1 MTQSIT
7 THNLGFPRI
16 GADRE
21 LKKAQEAYWRG
32 DITQTELEQ
41 VGRELRKANWK
52 LQADAG
58 LDLIPTGDFAWYDQV
73 LTLSATLG
81 NIPER
86 HRKQHII
93 AGDQAIAEPSACCAH
108 NHAGDEHEH
117 HTLQACTDIDLDTL
131 FRVARGRAPSGAAS
145 SASDMTKWFDTNYHY
160 LVPEFHARQEFALS
174 WTQIID
180 ETAEAI
186 ALGHKVKPVILGPLS
201 YLWLGKEKGSTFDR
215 FDLLDN
221 LLPAYTQ
228 LLQALADV
236 GATWVQIDEP
246 ILVLDLPA
254 KWLRAFEA
262 VYHRLQNKQL
272 HVLLAT
278 YFGALGENLSTA
290 VNLPVAGLHIDAVRA
305 PEQVLTLIDR
315 LAAHKILSIGI
326 VDGRNIWRNDL
337 QKSLNLLHTAQTRLG
352 DRLWIAP
359 SCSLLHSPV
368 DLHREEKLASD
379 LKSWFAFAKQKVQ
392 EVVSL
397 KTLLTRPF
405 DAIVQQELTLSNTA
419 ALARLLSPKIHNP
432 QVQARLQAVTS
443 QDAERSSTFPVRIK
457 KQQARLNLPLFPTTS
472 IGSFPQTEQIRSTRS
487 EFKTGKITATEYED
501 RIRAEIADCIQRQE
515 KLDIDV
521 LVHGEAERNDM
532 VEYFGEQLDGYAF
545 TQYGWVQS
553 YGSRCVKPPI
563 IFGDVSRP
571 FPMTVSWA
579 QYAQSLSSKPVK
591 GMLTGPITML
601 FWSFVRDDQPRATTA
616 RQIALAL
623 RDEVVDLE
631 TASINIIQIDEPA
644 IREGL
649 PLRVKDR
656 AEYLDWAVNAF
667 RISASGVQD
676 ETQIHT
682 HMCYSEFNDIIAAI
696 ADLDA
701 DVITIETSRSDG
713 ELLQAFENFNYP
725 NDIGPGVYDIHSPNI
740 PEVQNMVNLLKR
752 AAREIP
758 AERLWVNP
766 DCGLKTRRWPETEA
780 ALVRMVEAAKIL
792 RDLYINSED
801 INSESSH
808 TAANRPI
815 SNKELADA

>member
-1 MTQSIT
+1 MTQLIT
-7 THNLGFPRI
+7 SHNLGFPRI

-21 LKKAQEAYWRG
+21 LKKALEAYWRG
-32 DITQTELEQ
+32 DIKQSQLEDI
-41 VGRELRKANWK
+41 GRELRRAHWQ
-52 LQADAG
+52 LQANAG

-81 NIPER
+81 NIPLR
-86 HRKQHII
+86 HRKG
-93 AGDQAIAEPSACCAH
+93 AGTDHTHTEDNHTCCTTHTHSDTEALSDTHSFSDKASA
-108 NHAGDEHEH
+108 
-117 HTLQACTDIDLDTL
+117 DIDLDTL
-131 FRVARGRAPSGAAS
+131 FRVARGRAPSGNAS

-160 LVPEFHARQEFALS
+160 LVPEFHRNQNFALS

-186 ALGHKVKPVILGPLS
+186 KLGYKAKPVLIGPLT
-201 YLWLGKEKGSTFDR
+201 YLWLGKEKETNFNR
-215 FDLLDN
+215 LDLLEK
-221 LLPAYTQ
+221 LLPVYKQ
-228 LLQALADV
+228 LLNALAEV
-236 GATWVQIDEP
+236 GAQWVQIDEP
-246 ILVLDLPA
+246 ILVLDLPVEW
-254 KWLRAFEA
+254 KQAFES
-262 VYHRLQNKQL
+262 VYHRLQHPQL
-272 HVLLAT
+272 KVLVAT
-278 YFGALGENLSTA
+278 YFGALGDNITTA
-290 VNLPVAGLHIDAVRA
+290 INLPVAGLHIDIVRA
-305 PEQVLTLIDR
+305 PEQLVSVIDR
-315 LAAHKILSIGI
+315 LPAHKILSVGV

-337 QKSLNLLHTAQTRLG
+337 QKSLVNLQLAHERLG
-352 DRLWIAP
+352 ERLWIAP

-368 DLHREEKLASD
+368 DLAREEKLSSE
-379 LKSWFAFAKQKVQ
+379 LKTWFAFAKQKVD

-397 KTLLTRPF
+397 KTLLTSSS
-405 DAIVQQELTLSNTA
+405 DATAQATLASSNA
-419 ALARLLSPKIHNP
+419 AAQARLLSSLIHNP
-432 QVQARLQAVTS
+432 EVQARLQAIKPEHAQRNSVFT
-443 QDAERSSTFPVRIK
+443 QRII
-457 KQQARLNLPLFPTTS
+457 KQQAILQLPLFPTTS
-472 IGSFPQTEQIRSTRS
+472 IGSFPQTEHIRSTRND
-487 EFKTGKITATEYED
+487 FKQGKISAVEYEN
-501 RIRAEIADCIQRQE
+501 RIRQEIADCIVRQE

-563 IFGDVSRP
+563 IYGDVSRP
-571 FPMTVSWA
+571 FPITVRWA
-579 QYAQSLSSKPVK
+579 CYAQSLSNKPVK

-601 FWSFVRDDQPRATTA
+601 FWSFVRDDQPRAITA

-631 TASINIIQIDEPA
+631 AAGIKVIQIDEPA

-649 PLRVKDR
+649 PLRRQDR
-656 AEYLDWAVNAF
+656 AAYLDWAVNAF

-740 PEVQNMVNLLKR
+740 PEVQTMVNLLKR

-758 AERLWVNP
+758 VERLWVNP

-780 ALVRMVEAAKIL
+780 ALTRMIEAAKIL
-792 RDLYINSED
+792 RGEYTHTVNSK
-801 INSESSH
+801 IF
-808 TAANRPI
+808 TA
-815 SNKELADA
+815 SELA

>member
-1 MTQSIT
+1 MSQHIT

-16 GADRE
+16 GGDRE

-32 DITQTELEQ
+32 EINQAQLEQ
-41 VGRELRKANWK
+41 IGCELRKAHWQ

-81 NIPER
+81 NIPAR
-86 HRKQHII
+86 HRKTAKASHTHEHSD
-93 AGDQAIAEPSACCAH
+93 DQSCCAH
-108 NHAGDEHEH
+108 QTSEVNEFISAP
-117 HTLQACTDIDLDTL
+117 CVDIDLDTL
-131 FRVARGRAPSGAAS
+131 FRVARGRAPTGNATT
-145 SASDMTKWFDTNYHY
+145 ASDMTKWFDTNYHY
-160 LVPEFHARQEFALS
+160 LVPEFHQGQKFQLS

-186 ALGHKVKPVILGPLS
+186 TLGHKVKPVILGPLS
-201 YLWLGKEKGSTFDR
+201 YLYLGKEKGEKGAEFDR
-215 FDLLDN
+215 FELLEN
-221 LLPAYTQ
+221 LLPAYQQ
-228 LLQALADV
+228 LLTALAAT

-254 KWLRAFEA
+254 KWQRAYES
-262 VYHRLQNKQL
+262 VYNRLQHPKL
-272 HVLLAT
+272 KLLLAT
-278 YFGALGENLSTA
+278 YFGALGDNLSTA

-305 PEQVLTLIDR
+305 PEQLIPVIDR
-315 LAAHKILSIGI
+315 LPIHKVLSVGI

-337 QKSLNLLHTAQTRLG
+337 AKSLTVLKQAQDRLG

-368 DLHREEKLASD
+368 NLEREEKLPQD

-392 EVVSL
+392 EVVTL

-405 DAIVQQELTLSNTA
+405 DAIAQESLA
-419 ALARLLSPKIHNP
+419 ASVAAAQARLSSPKIHNLE
-432 QVQARLQAVTS
+432 VQARLKAIKPEHAQRDS
-443 QDAERSSTFPVRIK
+443 IFAERIA
-457 KQQARLNLPLFPTTS
+457 KQQALLQLPIFPTTT
-472 IGSFPQTEQIRSTRS
+472 IGSFPQTENIRQTRS
-487 EFKTGKITATEYED
+487 EFKQGKINAVEYEN
-501 RIRAEIADCIQRQE
+501 RIRQEIADCIAKQE
-515 KLDIDV
+515 QLEIDV

-532 VEYFGEQLDGYAF
+532 VEYFGEQLNGYAF
-545 TQYGWVQS
+545 TQFGWVQS

-571 FPMTVSWA
+571 SPITVSWA
-579 QYAQSLSSKPVK
+579 RYAQSLSKKPVK

-616 RQIALAL
+616 LQIALAL

-631 TASINIIQIDEPA
+631 SAGIQVIQIDEPA

-649 PLRVKDR
+649 PLREKDR
-656 AEYLDWAVNAF
+656 KDYLDWAVKAF

-682 HMCYSEFNDIIAAI
+682 HMCYSEFNDIIKAI
-696 ADLDA
+696 AALDA

-713 ELLQAFENFNYP
+713 ELLQAFEQFHYP

-740 PEVQNMVNLLKR
+740 PDVNTMVNLLKR

-758 AERLWVNP
+758 VERLWVNP

-780 ALVRMVEAAKIL
+780 ALARMVEAAKIL
-792 RDLYINSED
+792 RAEYKTNVTVNTSA
-801 INSESSH
+801 
-808 TAANRPI
+808 TAEPA
-815 SNKELADA
+815 

>member
-1 MTQSIT
+1 MTQTLI

-32 DITQTELEQ
+32 DITQADLEK
-41 VGRELRKANWK
+41 VGSDLRKAHWL

-73 LTLSATLG
+73 LTMSATLG
-81 NIPER
+81 NIPAR
-86 HRKQHII
+86 HRKENII
-93 AGDQAIAEPSACCAH
+93 AGDKPAEIDACCGH
-108 NHAGDEHEH
+108 NHEAGDDQHRATH
-117 HTLQACTDIDLDTL
+117 NSTQACNEIDLDTL

-160 LVPEFHARQEFALS
+160 LVPEFSADQEFAVS

-180 ETAEAI
+180 ETKEAI
-186 ALGHKVKPVILGPLS
+186 SLGYKVKPVILGPLS
-201 YLWLGKEKGSTFDR
+201 YLWLGKEKGTDKNGETFDR

-221 LLPAYTQ
+221 LLPAYIK

-236 GATWVQIDEP
+236 GASWVQIDEP
-246 ILVLDLPA
+246 ILVLDLPT
-254 KWLRAFEA
+254 KWLRAFESI
-262 VYHRLQNKQL
+262 YNRLQNKQL
-272 HVLLAT
+272 QILLAT
-278 YFGALGENLSTA
+278 YFGPLGENLSTA
-290 VNLPVAGLHIDAVRA
+290 VSLPVAGLHIDAVRA
-305 PEQVLTLIDR
+305 PEQILPIVDR
-315 LAAHKILSIGI
+315 LPAHKILSIGI

-337 QKSLNLLHTAQTRLG
+337 QKSLTLLTTAHERLG
-352 DRLWIAP
+352 DRLWLSP

-368 DLHREEKLASD
+368 DLNREEKLSSD

-392 EVVSL
+392 EVVTL
-397 KTLLTRPF
+397 KTLLNRPF
-405 DAIVQQELTLSNTA
+405 DVIAQQELAASNNA
-419 ALARLLSPKIHNP
+419 AQARATSAKIHNP
-432 QVQARLQAVTS
+432 EVQARLQAIKPEHAKRHS
-443 QDAERSSTFPVRIK
+443 GFNLRIA
-457 KQQARLNLPLFPTTS
+457 KQQALLKLPLFPTTS
-472 IGSFPQTEQIRSTRS
+472 IGSFPQTEQIRGTRS
-487 EFKTGKITATEYED
+487 EFKSGKINASEYEN
-501 RIRAEIADCIQRQE
+501 RIRAEIADCIVRQE
-515 KLDIDV
+515 KLNIDV

-579 QYAQSLSSKPVK
+579 QYAQSLSKKPVK

-616 RQIALAL
+616 KQIALAL

-631 TASINIIQIDEPA
+631 AAGINIIQIDEPA

-649 PLRVKDR
+649 PLRIKDR
-656 AEYLDWAVNAF
+656 TEYLDWAVNAF

-725 NDIGPGVYDIHSPNI
+725 NDIGPGVYDIHSPNV
-740 PEVQNMVNLLKR
+740 PEVEAMVNLLKR

-758 AERLWVNP
+758 VERLWVNP

-780 ALVRMVEAAKIL
+780 ALARMVEAAKIL
-792 RDLYINSED
+792 RDQYANV
-801 INSESSH
+801 NNNQSSK
-808 TAANRPI
+808 
-815 SNKELADA
+815 SLQQLADA